1 MNIDE
6 RRTRLIGW
14 LEVVRKDVQ
23 ELMLR
28 HHVFEELQDIV
39 RGNKRFET
47 ASGLFGEWLA
57 LSYVQSATVGVRRHL
72 KSGDDS
78 VSLRRCLEEIKQYP
92 ELVSRAFYL
101 EFFAD
106 SPEWLTETSGHGYF
120 DSISNHGSDIDVAVV
135 DKQLVDLKA
144 ASGAIEHYVDRRIA
158 HYDKRGLAK
167 PVPTFK
173 DLEAALKALE
183 ALVIFYWTLLK
194 GASLVGLTP
203 AIQYHWQDVFEFAW
217 VEPIDASSV

>member
-1 MNIDE
+1 MNADQ
-6 RRTRLIGW
+6 RRARLIGW

-23 ELMLR
+23 DLMLR
-28 HHVFEELQDIV
+28 HHVFEELQAIV

-78 VSLRRCLEEIKQYP
+78 VSLRRCLEEIRQFP
-92 ELVSRAFYL
+92 ELVSRAHYL

-120 DSISNHGSDIDVAVV
+120 DSISSQDKSHIAVAVV
-135 DKQLVDLKA
+135 DRQLGDLEA
-144 ASGAIEHYVDRRIA
+144 AGGAIEHYVDRRIA

-173 DLEAALKALE
+173 DLEAGLKALE
-183 ALVIFYWTLLK
+183 ELVIFYWTLLK

-203 AIQYHWQDVFEFAW
+203 A
-217 VEPIDASSV
+217 